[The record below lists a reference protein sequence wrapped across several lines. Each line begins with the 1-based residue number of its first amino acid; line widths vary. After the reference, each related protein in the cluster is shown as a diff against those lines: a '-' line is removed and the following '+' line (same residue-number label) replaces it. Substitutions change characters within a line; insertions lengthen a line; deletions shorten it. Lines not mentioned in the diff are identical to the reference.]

1 MFERNRVDSIV
12 QHTTTTVPAELTL
25 DDGRQVKGKFLAP
38 VSKPFAEVLNGP
50 AAFLEFEPYGGER
63 TFIAKTSI
71 HSVRLTGVPSA
82 QSLDARQRELDGF
95 DPYAIL
101 GVPRGA
107 SFDDVRHAYHR
118 LAKIYHPDRY
128 ANAELPD
135 EVRDYLATMA
145 RRVNAAYAALEEPVQ
160 IVRKAA
166 ASRAEPV
173 YTSRPRA

>member
-1 MFERNRVDSIV
+1 MFERNRVDNIV

-25 DDGRQVKGKFLAP
+25 DDGRQIKGKFLAP
-38 VSKPFAEVLNGP
+38 ISKPFAEVLNGP

-63 TFIAKTSI
+63 AYIAKTAI
-71 HSVRLTGVPSA
+71 QSVRLTGVPAA
-82 QSLDARQRELDGF
+82 QSLDTRLREIDGF
-95 DPYAIL
+95 DPFAIL

-107 SFDDVRHAYHR
+107 SFDDVRQAYHR

-145 RRVNAAYAALEEPVQ
+145 RRVNAAYAALEAPVQ

-166 ASRAEPV
+166 ANQAEPI